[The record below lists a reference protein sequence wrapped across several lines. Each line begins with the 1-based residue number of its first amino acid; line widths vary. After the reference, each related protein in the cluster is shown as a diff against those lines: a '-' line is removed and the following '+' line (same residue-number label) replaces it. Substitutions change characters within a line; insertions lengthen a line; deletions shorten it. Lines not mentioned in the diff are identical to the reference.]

1 MSLEPQ
7 NLSQKKRFQLLD
19 IGDKQ
24 NEIHM
29 TVSLKWMER
38 LCTPDC
44 SESNTNVK
52 IPDGQELVQWLN
64 FFLWE
69 TAKNVRII
77 YQREWNVLMCPGT
90 QQNAIRNSSVGKKKH
105 NLKTPDIRNQSSS
118 YASICPFI
126 WRVSV

>member
-44 SESNTNVK
+44 SESNKMSRSQMDKNWCSDL
-52 IPDGQELVQWLN
+52 I
-64 FFLWE
+64 FFSERQLKMWE
-69 TAKNVRII
+69 
-77 YQREWNVLMCPGT
+77 
-90 QQNAIRNSSVGKKKH
+90 SSIKENGM
-105 NLKTPDIRNQSSS
+105 
-118 YASICPFI
+118 F
-126 WRVSV
+126 